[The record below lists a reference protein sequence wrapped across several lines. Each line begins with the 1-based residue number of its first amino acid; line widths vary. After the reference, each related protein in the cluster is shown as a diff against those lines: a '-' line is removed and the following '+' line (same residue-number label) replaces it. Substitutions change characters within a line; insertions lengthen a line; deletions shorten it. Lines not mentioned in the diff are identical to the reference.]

1 MRTGL
6 IIHFQGGWSN
16 CFLTDYSF
24 LLLLVTRA
32 QVPFSDF
39 VSTAKEVN
47 PMTTNIQNCPLCGRH
62 ILESQIGKRVVC
74 PKCGGRFVGAGPSWL
89 ETPATSVGF
98 GNASLRTY
106 GKPVWAGAALLL
118 AGVLGGVLLFGR
130 SASATPAPPAQS
142 TVAVKEQTDR
152 QSAKDEFHRLM
163 VEGNAALANQQF
175 SDAIQSYRDARR
187 LFPQDVDAARG
198 LAAARAGLADAQSAQ
213 SAPPVN
219 PYLDA
224 LNRNVQVTQK
234 ALGDQQTHRS
244 NYMSLMNQAAAAALD
259 GRFDDAKN
267 LYAQAL
273 EVATD
278 PAGSPVLTLSSGD
291 PYAPPLIQTTPS
303 DAARDSRAALDGLRE
318 VNYQKA
324 MADGDLA
331 MRSQR
336 YHDAVFAFQTALR
349 QRPNDPAACSGLA
362 QARAYC
368 G

>member
-1 MRTGL
+1 M
-6 IIHFQGGWSN
+6 
-16 CFLTDYSF
+16 
-24 LLLLVTRA
+24 A
-32 QVPFSDF
+32 
-39 VSTAKEVN
+39 
-47 PMTTNIQNCPLCGRH
+47 TNIHNCPACGRRLH

-74 PKCGGRFVGAGPSWL
+74 PKCGGRFVGTGPSWL
-89 ETPATSVGF
+89 ETPATSVAS
-98 GNASLRTY
+98 GNASHRTF
-106 GKPVWAGAALLL
+106 GKPVWAGATALLL
-118 AGVLGGVLLFGR
+118 AGVLGGFLLFGR
-130 SASATPAPPAQS
+130 SVSATPAPPPQP
-142 TVAVKEQTDR
+142 TVAAKEQSDR
-152 QSAKDEFHRLM
+152 QNARDQFHHLM
-163 VEGNAALANQQF
+163 LQGNTALTNLQF
-175 SDAIQSYRDARR
+175 SDAIRSYRDARK
-187 LFPQDVDAARG
+187 LFPEDVDAARG

-234 ALGDQQTHRS
+234 AIGDQQTHRS

-273 EVATD
+273 EIATD

-291 PYAPPLIQTTPS
+291 PYAPPLIQSTPS
-303 DAARDSRAALDGLRE
+303 DATRDSRAALDGLRE

-324 MADGDLA
+324 MSDGDLA
-331 MRSQR
+331 MRGQR
-336 YHDAVFAFQTALR
+336 YQDAVLAFQTALR

>member
-1 MRTGL
+1 L

-16 CFLTDYSF
+16 CFLSNYSF
-24 LLLLVTRA
+24 LLRRMTRA

-39 VSTAKEVN
+39 VSPAKEVN
-47 PMTTNIQNCPLCGRH
+47 LMATNIQNCPLCGRHLH

-74 PKCGGRFVGAGPSWL
+74 PKCGGRFVGTGPSWL
-89 ETPATSVGF
+89 ETPATSVGS
-98 GNASLRTY
+98 GNASHRTF
-106 GKPVWAGAALLL
+106 GKPVWAGATALLL
-118 AGVLGGVLLFGR
+118 AGILGGVLLLGR
-130 SASATPAPPAQS
+130 SASATSAPPAQP
-142 TVAVKEQTDR
+142 TAAAVKEQTDR
-152 QSAKDEFHRLM
+152 QNARDEFHRLM
-163 VEGNAALANQQF
+163 VEGNAALTNLQF
-175 SDAIQSYRDARR
+175 SDAIQSYRDARK
-187 LFPQDVDAARG
+187 LFPEDVDAAKG

-234 ALGDQQTHRS
+234 AIGDQQTHRS
-244 NYMSLMNQAAAAALD
+244 NYMSLMNQASVASLD
-259 GRFDDAKN
+259 GRFDDAKDS
-267 LYAQAL
+267 YIQAL
-273 EVATD
+273 HIATD
-278 PAGSPVLTLSSGD
+278 PAGNPVLTLSSGD

-318 VNYQKA
+318 VNYQMA
-324 MADGDLA
+324 MSDGDLA
-331 MRSQR
+331 MRAQR

>member
-1 MRTGL
+1 M
-6 IIHFQGGWSN
+6 
-16 CFLTDYSF
+16 
-24 LLLLVTRA
+24 A
-32 QVPFSDF
+32 
-39 VSTAKEVN
+39 
-47 PMTTNIQNCPLCGRH
+47 TNIQNCPLCGRHLH

-89 ETPATSVGF
+89 ETPATSMGL
-98 GNASLRTY
+98 GNASHRTF
-106 GKPVWAGAALLL
+106 GKPVWAGATALLL
-118 AGVLGGVLLFGR
+118 AAVLGGVLLFGR
-130 SASATPAPPAQS
+130 SASATPAPPAQP
-142 TVAVKEQTDR
+142 TAVAVREQTDR
-152 QSAKDEFHRLM
+152 QSARDEFHRLM

-175 SDAIQSYRDARR
+175 SDAIQSYKDARK
-187 LFPQDVDAARG
+187 LCPEDVDAARG
-198 LAAARAGLADAQSAQ
+198 LAAARAGLADTQSAQ
-213 SAPPVN
+213 STPPVN

-259 GRFDDAKN
+259 GRFDDARN
-267 LYAQAL
+267 FYDQAL
-273 EVATD
+273 EIATD

-331 MRSQR
+331 MRARR
-336 YHDAVFAFQTALR
+336 YQDAVLSFQTALR
-349 QRPNDPAACSGLA
+349 QRPNDPAACNGLA